1 MINRVVL
8 VGRLTKDVEL
18 KKTGNGTSIANFTVA
33 CDRIKKKG
41 EEGTADFISCV
52 AWRQPAE
59 FLSNYGKKG
68 DMIAVDGR
76 LQTSNYDQN
85 GRTVYRTEVITE
97 QVRLLGGK
105 AKDTG
110 RQEHSNSEPDYD
122 FDNFNPDDLNF

>member
-1 MINRVVL
+1 MVNRAVL
-8 VGRLTKDVEL
+8 VGRLTRDVEL

-33 CDRIKKKG
+33 CDRMKKKG
-41 EEGTADFISCV
+41 DEGTADFISCV

-85 GRTVYRTEVITE
+85 GRTVYRTEVIAE

-110 RQEHSNSEPDYD
+110 RQEQSNSEPDYD
-122 FDNFNPDDLNF
+122 FDSFNPDDLNF

>member
-1 MINRVVL
+1 MINRAVL
-8 VGRLTKDVEL
+8 VGRLTRDVEL

-33 CDRIKKKG
+33 CDRMKKKG

-59 FLSNYGKKG
+59 FLSSYGKKG
-68 DMIAVDGR
+68 NMIAVDGR

-85 GRTVYRTEVITE
+85 GRTVYRTEVIAE
-97 QVRLLGGK
+97 QVRLLEGK
-105 AKDTG
+105 SRDTS
-110 RQEHSNSEPDYD
+110 RQEQTNNEPDYD